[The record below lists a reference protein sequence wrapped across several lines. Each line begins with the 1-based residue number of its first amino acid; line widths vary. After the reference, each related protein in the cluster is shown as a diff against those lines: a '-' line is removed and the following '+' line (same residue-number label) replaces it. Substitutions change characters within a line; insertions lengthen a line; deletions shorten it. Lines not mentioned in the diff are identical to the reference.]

1 MGYRQAVRHRVLIP
15 AFAGSNPASPAYK
28 YGPLAQVVEH
38 LTFNQVVPGSSPGWL
53 IIFYLVRRRICSAV
67 YFCKERI
74 PMEQKENK
82 MGVMPVDRLLISMS
96 LPMMISMLVQALYNI
111 VDSIFVS
118 RIDENALTA
127 VSLAFPLQ
135 TLMIALG
142 TGTGVGIN
150 ALLSKSLG
158 EKDFDK
164 ADKTAENGVFL
175 ALINYVVFCLIGI
188 FLTKPFYL
196 SQTRDPQIIEYGVQY
211 LRIVC
216 CCSFGMYAQFVFERL
231 LQSTGKTVYTMI
243 TQSLGAVI
251 NIVLDLLFIPV
262 MGLGIKGAG
271 LATGLAFTLGAL
283 FNIPRMFQRGQ
294 VVAVQRG
301 RFRWPLVWNALY
313 NGSSE
318 GISELSAGITIFL
331 FNITMMRYLGEDG
344 VAAFTAINYIL
355 FIATTVFLGISDGII
370 PIISYNFGAGRL
382 DRIEKVLRLAG
393 RVNFM
398 IGITLFA
405 ILFFFGQQITSFF
418 FKGGEALDA
427 LAIANY
433 GITIYCFTFLMSGL
447 NILAS
452 SYFTA
457 IGNAKLSV
465 VISMLRSLVFVT
477 FGIIVYPSLFG
488 IQSIWYNVPV
498 AELCT
503 LFISFMLVRR
513 ELLKEAVL
521 KN

>member
-1 MGYRQAVRHRVLIP
+1 
-15 AFAGSNPASPAYK
+15 
-28 YGPLAQVVEH
+28 
-38 LTFNQVVPGSSPGWL
+38 
-53 IIFYLVRRRICSAV
+53 
-67 YFCKERI
+67 
-74 PMEQKENK
+74 
-82 MGVMPVDRLLISMS
+82 
-96 LPMMISMLVQALYNI
+96 
-111 VDSIFVS
+111 
-118 RIDENALTA
+118 
-127 VSLAFPLQ
+127 
-135 TLMIALG
+135 
-142 TGTGVGIN
+142 
-150 ALLSKSLG
+150 
-158 EKDFDK
+158 
-164 ADKTAENGVFL
+164 
-175 ALINYVVFCLIGI
+175 
-188 FLTKPFYL
+188 
-196 SQTRDPQIIEYGVQY
+196 
-211 LRIVC
+211 
-216 CCSFGMYAQFVFERL
+216 
-231 LQSTGKTVYTMI
+231 
-243 TQSLGAVI
+243 
-251 NIVLDLLFIPV
+251 
-262 MGLGIKGAG
+262 
-271 LATGLAFTLGAL
+271 
-283 FNIPRMFQRGQ
+283 
-294 VVAVQRG
+294 
-301 RFRWPLVWNALY
+301 
-313 NGSSE
+313 
-318 GISELSAGITIFL
+318 
-331 FNITMMRYLGEDG
+331 MRYLGEDG

-521 KN
+521 KINQHNLLNFLFDILPYLGQILFHLLGILILDDFLQDMQFLLYPLDLARGTGVEKDLGQ

>member
-1 MGYRQAVRHRVLIP
+1 MKMSGEKAIHRQELERGLLTQKISRLFLKYTIP
-15 AFAGSNPASPAYK
+15 GVAGLLFLGIQS
-28 YGPLAQVVEH
+28 V
-38 LTFNQVVPGSSPGWL
+38 
-53 IIFYLVRRRICSAV
+53 ID
-67 YFCKERI
+67 
-74 PMEQKENK
+74 
-82 MGVMPVDRLLISMS
+82 GVILGR
-96 LPMMISMLVQALYNI
+96 
-111 VDSIFVS
+111 FVGA
-118 RIDENALTA
+118 NALASVNLILPCYSLMTA
-127 VSLAFPLQ
+127 LSIV
-135 TLMIALG
+135 I
-142 TGTGVGIN
+142 GVGCQ
-150 ALLSKSLG
+150 
-158 EKDFDK
+158 
-164 ADKTAENGVFL
+164 T
-175 ALINYVVFCLIGI
+175 LIGI
-188 FLTKPFYL
+188 NLGRLDRQEANNAITTSFLFLGGISVLISGLIYIFAGDIA
-196 SQTRDPQIIEYGVQY
+196 R
-211 LRIVC
+211 
-216 CCSFGMYAQFVFERL
+216 M
-231 LQSTGKTVYTMI
+231 
-243 TQSLGAVI
+243 LGA
-251 NIVLDLLFIPV
+251 NDVLVTGAVDYIRSLVPCFPLLSLMF
-262 MGLGIKGAG
+262 LGDYMIKAM
-271 LATGLAFTLGAL
+271 GAL

-294 VVAVQRG
+294 VVVVQRG

>member
-1 MGYRQAVRHRVLIP
+1 MKMSGEKAIHRQELERGLLTQKISRLFLKYTIP
-15 AFAGSNPASPAYK
+15 GVAGLLFLGIQSVID
-28 YGPLAQVVEH
+28 GVILGRFVE
-38 LTFNQVVPGSSPGWL
+38 
-53 IIFYLVRRRICSAV
+53 A
-67 YFCKERI
+67 
-74 PMEQKENK
+74 
-82 MGVMPVDRLLISMS
+82 
-96 LPMMISMLVQALYNI
+96 
-111 VDSIFVS
+111 
-118 RIDENALTA
+118 NALASVNLILPCYSLMTA
-127 VSLAFPLQ
+127 LSIV
-135 TLMIALG
+135 I
-142 TGTGVGIN
+142 GVGCQ
-150 ALLSKSLG
+150 
-158 EKDFDK
+158 
-164 ADKTAENGVFL
+164 T
-175 ALINYVVFCLIGI
+175 LIGI
-188 FLTKPFYL
+188 NLGRSDRQEANNAITTSFLFLGGISVLVT
-196 SQTRDPQIIEYGVQY
+196 
-211 LRIVC
+211 
-216 CCSFGMYAQFVFERL
+216 
-231 LQSTGKTVYTMI
+231 
-243 TQSLGAVI
+243 GAVDYIRSLVPFFPLLSLMFLGDYMIKAMGHPLYAMIVMGSTVLI
-251 NIVLDLLFIPV
+251 NIGLDLLFIPV

-513 ELLKEAVL
+513 ELLKEVVL